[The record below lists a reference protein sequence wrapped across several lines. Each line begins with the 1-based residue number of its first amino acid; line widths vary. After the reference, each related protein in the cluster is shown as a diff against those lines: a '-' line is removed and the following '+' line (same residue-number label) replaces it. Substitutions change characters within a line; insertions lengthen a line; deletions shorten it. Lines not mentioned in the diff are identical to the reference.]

1 MRSKTES
8 WLRVLQIATVLLIA
22 ALVVAFQV
30 QMNSG
35 DTSVQSI
42 PTGNHGDVSVDAEK
56 VPLRVTDQGY
66 EEKLLMCTKNPEQVY
81 ESVLHKAQWLSNR
94 TMQLFPKH
102 KWDPGS
108 KGIFSRSHPFNYQGV
123 KTRFFFEKVCEFGQ
137 RKYPKPV
144 TVCEVGFMAGHTA
157 QLFLETLGESP
168 PSNVVSFDLGTW
180 PWARPNGELLR
191 SIYGNRHTSVFGDS
205 RKTIAQF
212 ASSHKDVQCDIV
224 FIDGAK
230 DESIRFSD
238 INQFRKVSSHDAMI
252 LLDECTFVD
261 CINGTV
267 PKEECGDHTWSGS
280 TLAYWEASRQGIFHI
295 DSCTWAPG
303 FESKDGVCTAFY
315 SK

>member
-238 INQFRKVSSHDAMI
+238 INQFRKVGFNLHKLN
-252 LLDECTFVD
+252 LLFSTSP
-261 CINGTV
+261 IGTGHIRCV
-267 PKEECGDHTWSGS
+267 SGVGSGS
-280 TLAYWEASRQGIFHI
+280 GVHECCGRMRVHCDNSDIGNVHLCLNVHTLNAVFNN
-295 DSCTWAPG
+295 T
-303 FESKDGVCTAFY
+303 GVFT
-315 SK
+315 